1 MAKTIALTG
10 EIDPQAKFYKL
21 IDDYFGKGEVEKDL
35 DDLTPEKR
43 LTIMG
48 KFAEFRWGKKTAEA
62 ADGQNAVGTTS
73 ELLEGIY
80 QQMAAH
86 QQAAGK

>member
-1 MAKTIALTG
+1 MSKKIALTG
-10 EIDPQAKFYKL
+10 DIDPQAKFYRL
-21 IDDYFGKGEVEKDL
+21 IDDYFGKGDVEKDL

-62 ADGQNAVGTTS
+62 ADSNSEVATTS
-73 ELLEGIY
+73 ELLEAVY
-80 QQMAAH
+80 KQMNGS
-86 QQAAGK
+86 QE